1 MGFSLMSHDGAVSR
15 RLRLGVAAAALLPAV
30 LATPSL
36 AQKGPAAN
44 VDVIDE
50 GYNFC
55 MDAVAGIDYLRESLM
70 AAGWTID
77 DDANYGPYQTYINA
91 SLLGD
96 GTTGDKYIYA
106 TLELY
111 PTIDLVYCTYEVEGA
126 YSPPD
131 FTLLGDY
138 YGLDGEYQMLEDG
151 TFGTWESATE
161 DGGQLWLLQAQEDY
175 LYFQLDWIGPGYRD
189 TPATGGK

>member
-1 MGFSLMSHDGAVSR
+1 MRFSMMNHDGAVSR
-15 RLRLGVAAAALLPAV
+15 RLRLGVAAVALLPAV

-36 AQKGPAAN
+36 AQKGPATGI
-44 VDVIDE
+44 DVIDE

-55 MDAVAGIDYLRESLM
+55 MDAVAGLDYLRQSLT

-91 SLLGD
+91 SFMGD
-96 GTTGDKYIYA
+96 GTTGAKYLYA

-111 PTIDLVYCTYEVEGA
+111 PTIDLIYCTYEVEGA
-126 YSPPD
+126 YDTPD
-131 FTLLGDY
+131 YTLLGDY

-151 TFGTWESATE
+151 IFGTWESATE
-161 DGGQLWLLQAQEDY
+161 EGGQLWLLQAQPDY
-175 LYFQLDWIGPGYRD
+175 LYFQLDWIGPGLRD
-189 TPATGGK
+189 GATTGGK